1 MDQGG
6 GAILAITSVMVKQPL
21 PNLVLSNSLRLA
33 VAGLVKTL
41 ADELGPFGVRAN
53 AICPGWTR
61 TGRVGQLLEDRAER
75 HKTTT
80 QKEEARI
87 TADIPF
93 GRLGRPD
100 EFAATAAFPVSP
112 AASHIDGVCL
122 LIDGGMYRG
131 VL

>member
-6 GAILAITSVMVKQPL
+6 GAILAITSVTVKQPL

-33 VAGLVKTL
+33 VASLVKTL
-41 ADELGPFGVRAN
+41 ADELGPFGIRAN
-53 AICPGWTR
+53 AICPAWTR
-61 TGRVGQLLEDRAER
+61 TGRVGQLLENRAER

-80 QKEEARI
+80 KKEEERI
-87 TADIPF
+87 IADIPL

-100 EFAATAAFPVSP
+100 EFAAAAFPVSL

-122 LIDGGMYRG
+122 LVDGGMYRG